1 MSCENKLWR
10 ITLDTNPE
18 DCNYHCIMC
27 EEHSRYNH
35 FKENLLNN
43 TGVARRCM
51 PVEWLPAITLPISMV

>member
-27 EEHSRYNH
+27 EEHSEFSYFRERL
-35 FKENLLNN
+35 KRE
-43 TGVARRCM
+43 TGVDRRRM
-51 PVEWLPAITLPISMV
+51 PVAYM